1 MKTIQLELFT
11 FDELSDDAK
20 QAAINDE
27 RNNSSIDYE
36 FSGELDYWQNGAL
49 SGTGF
54 IIDEISFS
62 GFYSQGDGASFI
74 GYYDSAQ
81 IDLEKLKG
89 FSLKAY
95 ELMARNDSVFG
106 ASGLTSDNV
115 ITADIK
121 RTSRNYSHENTVSI
135 ENIEINGIEWGDF
148 DSDDDKHNKAFEAI
162 ENYLTELKNS
172 LCYLIYSSL
181 QSEYEHQ
188 NSDEYISEILVIN
201 EYYFT
206 ANGAFYYE
214 R

>member
-11 FDELSDDAK
+11 FDELNDDAK
-20 QAAINDE
+20 KVAIQDHRE
-27 RNNSSIDYE
+27 VADIH
-36 FSGELDYWQNGAL
+36 LDHEVSYWQNGAL

-54 IIDEISFS
+54 IIDEISYS
-62 GFYSQGDGASFI
+62 GFYSQGDGASFT

-81 IDLEKLKG
+81 IDLEKLRG

-121 RTSRNYSHENTVSI
+121 RISHRYSHENTVSI

-148 DSDDDKHNKAFEAI
+148 GSDDDKHNKAFEAI

-172 LCYLIYSSL
+172 LCHLIYSSL
-181 QSEYEHQ
+181 QSEYEDQ

-206 ANGAFYYE
+206 ADGAIYYE
-214 R
+214 K

>member
-11 FDELSDDAK
+11 FDELDDDAK
-20 QAAINDE
+20 QVAINDHRE
-27 RNNSSIDYE
+27 IID
-36 FSGELDYWQNGAL
+36 SNLDDELSYWQNGAL

-54 IIDEISFS
+54 IIDEISYS
-62 GFYSQGDGASFI
+62 GFYSQGDGASFT

-95 ELMARNDSVFG
+95 ELMARNDSIYG

-115 ITADIK
+115 ITADVK
-121 RTSRNYSHENTVSI
+121 RITHRYSHENTVSV
-135 ENIEINGIEWGDF
+135 ENIEINGCAWGDDENDKINDAF
-148 DSDDDKHNKAFEAI
+148 DELED
-162 ENYLTELKNS
+162 YLTSLKND

-181 QSEYEHQ
+181 RSEYEHQ

-206 ANGAFYYE
+206 ADGAIYYE
-214 R
+214 K

>member
-54 IIDEISFS
+54 VIDEISFS
-62 GFYSQGDGASFI
+62 GFYSQGDGASFT
-74 GYYDSAQ
+74 GYYDSSQ
-81 IDLEKLKG
+81 IDLEKLRG

-95 ELMARNDSVFG
+95 DLMARNDSVFG

-121 RTSRNYSHENTVSI
+121 RISRHYSHENTVSI
-135 ENIEINGIEWGDF
+135 ENIEINGCGWGD
-148 DSDDDKHNKAFEAI
+148 DESDKINIAYNDL
-162 ENYLTELKNS
+162 ENYLIALKNS
-172 LCYLIYSSL
+172 LCHLIYSSL
-181 QSEYEHQ
+181 EAEYDHQ

-206 ANGAFYYE
+206 ADGAIYYE

>member
-11 FDELSDDAK
+11 FDELDDKAR
-20 QAAINDE
+20 QVAIKDHRELADIHLDDE
-27 RNNSSIDYE
+27 VS
-36 FSGELDYWQNGAL
+36 YWQNEAL

-54 IIDEISFS
+54 IIDDIAFS
-62 GFYSQGDGASFI
+62 GFYSQGDGASFT

-81 IDLEKLKG
+81 INLEKLRG

-121 RTSRNYSHENTVSI
+121 RISRNYSNENTVSI
-135 ENIEINGIEWGDF
+135 ENIEINSIDEWGEH
-148 DSDDDKHNKAFEAI
+148 DSKVYKAFEDI
-162 ENYLTELKNS
+162 ENYLTSLKDD
-172 LCYLIYSSL
+172 LCCLIYSSL
-181 QSEYEHQ
+181 RSEYEHQ

-201 EYYFT
+201 ECYFT
-206 ANGAFYYE
+206 ADGAIYYE
-214 R
+214 K